1 MSSHINNHSKCKQ
14 TELTNQKTQGVWME
28 YKMRPNHMP
37 PPGDSSQLHKQ
48 KQAQSEQVE
57 DDTLSRW
64 KPKVG
69 WLCLHRQNRL
79 QAKQGN
85 K

>member
-1 MSSHINNHSKCKQ
+1 MSSRINNHSKCKQ

-28 YKMRPNHMP
+28 YKMRPNHML

-64 KPKVG
+64 KPKESGVAM
-69 WLCLHRQNRL
+69 LTQT
-79 QAKQGN
+79 K
-85 K
+85 